1 MRRLVGI
8 PATLIMLLSLSA
20 CSGKPPSLLNMRYY
34 VLSRP
39 LLEGNASAQSLSLF
53 VSVQDPD
60 GFDDIESMYL
70 INDELGLFWL
80 LNGDTW
86 VKREEGG
93 STWIGSN
100 GISLPDSG
108 PIPSGSYRV
117 QVLDS
122 AGEKAEREFSLA
134 ATQDA
139 PLPLKASLS
148 SDTLEISGVSGP
160 VQILFL
166 DASGQT
172 LFSMPGQTGRQNL
185 PALVADRPEYAL
197 AKELTV
203 LHLDDAN
210 HRGWY
215 SQRIGVK

>member
-1 MRRLVGI
+1 MRRMPGI
-8 PATLIMLLSLSA
+8 PTALIFLLLLCA

-39 LLEGNASAQSLSLF
+39 LPEASAAAQSLSLF

-60 GFDDIESMYL
+60 GFDDIESMYV

-80 LNGDTW
+80 LNADTW
-86 VKREEGG
+86 IKREEGG

-108 PIPSGSYRV
+108 SLPSGTYRV

-122 AGEKAEREFSLA
+122 AGEKAEREFSLSA
-134 ATQDA
+134 SSDN
-139 PLPLKASLS
+139 PLQLKASLS
-148 SDTLEISGVSGP
+148 SDTLEISGVSGQ

-185 PALVADRPEYAL
+185 PALVSDRPEYSL

-203 LHLDDAN
+203 LHLDEAG

-215 SQRIGVK
+215 SQRIGIK